1 LPHVGPYLL
10 QSFLVE
16 GDPTHMTQQL
26 TADRYQRLAKIGK
39 GSFGDV
45 YKGFD
50 KVTQKIVAIKVIDLE
65 SAEDEIEDI
74 QQEIAVLSQ
83 CNSPFITQYYGS
95 LINKHELWIIME
107 YLGGGSVLDL
117 MEAGPLDEIYV
128 AVILREI
135 LKGLEYLHDNKKIH
149 RDIKAANVL
158 LSSTGDVKLADFGVV
173 GQLSDS
179 TMKRNTFVG
188 TPFWM
193 APEVIQQSDYD
204 NSADIWSLGITAIE
218 MACGEPPYA
227 NVHPMRVLFIIPKQK
242 PPRLE
247 GNFSKNFKDFVE
259 KCLQKEP
266 NKRVSAKE
274 LLKHKFIKG
283 AKKVS
288 CLMDLI
294 ERHAQRKSNKADNQQ
309 EFDDQ
314 KNSGTV
320 KGANDTAG
328 WAFTMK
334 PRETSRSSVDVEA
347 NLANQVGTM
356 KLAHDS
362 DVSVGT
368 MKFRSD
374 SDAQGTIR
382 NISMSSNVGE
392 DLPGSQTSIAVVKK
406 ELLKHVLN
414 PACEVFLKHNPRFSV
429 QIEVIKE
436 AFEQMEKIEKTA
448 SAEFLLECYHSLRDQ
463 ARSFTGDDENDVD
476 SIDKLV
482 ASWK

>member
-1 LPHVGPYLL
+1 
-10 QSFLVE
+10 
-16 GDPTHMTQQL
+16 L

-50 KVTQKIVAIKVIDLE
+50 KVTQKIVAIKIIDLE

-83 CNSPFITQYYGS
+83 CNSPYITQYYGS

-117 MEAGPLDEIYV
+117 MEDGPLDEIYV

-135 LKGLEYLHDNKKIH
+135 LKGLEYLHDSKKIH

-204 NSADIWSLGITAIE
+204 NTADIWSLGITAIE

-294 ERHAQRKSNKADNQQ
+294 ERHTQKKSNKQDAQQ

-314 KNSGTV
+314 KNAGTV
-320 KGANDTAG
+320 KGVDDNAG

-334 PRETSRSSVDVEA
+334 AKEPARGSGDSAVNV
-347 NLANQVGTM
+347 NLANQVGTIR
-356 KLAHDS
+356 LTNDS
-362 DVSVGT
+362 DDVVGT
-368 MKFRSD
+368 MKLRPD
-374 SDAQGTIR
+374 SDASGTMK
-382 NISMSSNVGE
+382 NISISSLGGE
-392 DLPGSQTSIAVVKK
+392 GVSASRPSSSTVVRKDL
-406 ELLKHVLN
+406 LRNVLN
-414 PACEVFLKHNPRFSV
+414 PACEIFLKHNPRFSA
-429 QIEVIKE
+429 QIDTMKDV
-436 AFEQMEKIEKTA
+436 FEQMEKIEKTS

-463 ARSFTGDDENDVD
+463 ARSFTADDENDVE
-476 SIDKLV
+476 SIDKLI